1 MIGFLKEIGQL
12 KNLQLLDI
20 SFNKILDIEKLNLL

>member
-20 SFNKILDIEKLNLL
+20 SFNKILGIEKLNLL